1 MNECIALVHDAII
14 YNSFFQLLL
23 VTMLRTMPWPC
34 NSCFCYL
41 YSKLKLICCHCWGG
55 QCAVKKVKRK
65 GCGKAS
71 RPSDS
76 WVSNART
83 VIAISQTY
91 MIVTA
96 NIKMHRVHLAAMN
109 TTNPRSPFMRVQ
121 AWPLVF
127 WDNIAW
133 RNWVS
138 GLRSNNHQIIIEIII
153 K

>member
-65 GCGKAS
+65 DS

-76 WVSNART
+76 LASNAKT
-83 VIAISQTY
+83 VISSSQPCIR

-96 NIKMHRVHLAAMN
+96 YIKNHRDRLAAMN
-109 TTNPRSPFMRVQ
+109 PTNPRSPFLRVQ
-121 AWPLVF
+121 ASPLVF

-138 GLRSNNHQIIIEIII
+138 GSLSDPIII

>member
-34 NSCFCYL
+34 NSCFSYL

-65 GCGKAS
+65 DS

-76 WVSNART
+76 LASNART
-83 VIAISQTY
+83 VISSSQPCIR

-96 NIKMHRVHLAAMN
+96 DIKNLRDRLAAMN
-109 TTNPRSPFMRVQ
+109 PTNPRSPFLRVQ

-133 RNWVS
+133 QNWVS
-138 GLRSNNHQIIIEIII
+138 GASVVHFLI

>member
-65 GCGKAS
+65 DS

-76 WVSNART
+76 LASNAKT
-83 VIAISQTY
+83 VISSSQPCTY
-91 MIVTA
+91 DCHSLHQKSQGSPCSDESNKSEITFSA
-96 NIKMHRVHLAAMN
+96 RAGLATGILRQHSLAKLGEWF
-109 TTNPRSPFMRVQ
+109 T
-121 AWPLVF
+121 F
-127 WDNIAW
+127 W
-133 RNWVS
+133 
-138 GLRSNNHQIIIEIII
+138 SNNHQIII